1 MKVAVAIVLAALV
14 AVAAAGSLEDD
25 KRLFA
30 DFMQTYGRH
39 YLPAEEA
46 HRFQCFRQNL
56 QLIDQRNAAGKGEE
70 RHGINQF
77 ADLCPKEFAKF
88 YLGLRPGNATQKT
101 IPAIYTKSQLA
112 AACTSIDWRTKG
124 AVTPIK
130 NQGQCGSC
138 WSFSATGNM
147 EGQWALA
154 GKGLVSLSEEELV
167 QCSDSAGNMG
177 CNGGLMDQAFE
188 WVASNGGIDS
198 EKDYPYT
205 SGGGYTGDCNTAK
218 LSKHVAAFPSHK
230 DLPHNEDQMAAWA
243 CTGGPIAIG
252 VDATSWQTYT
262 GGIMSNCQGTQ
273 MDHGVL
279 IVGFDST
286 NSPPYWT
293 IKNSWGTSW
302 GESGYLRVRMGT
314 DQCGLTQAPSTAIAG
329 SPHPSPPGPT
339 PGPGPS
345 PSQSGEGLAS
355 EM

>member
-1 MKVAVAIVLAALV
+1 MKVAIVVFAALV
-14 AVAAAGSLEDD
+14 AVALAGSVEDD
-25 KRLFA
+25 RRLFA

-39 YLPAEEA
+39 YLPSEEA
-46 HRFQCFRQNL
+46 HRFMCFRENL
-56 QLIDQRNAAGKGEE
+56 QLIEQRNAAGHGVE

-88 YLGLRPGNATQKT
+88 YLGLRPNNQTRKAV
-101 IPAIYTKSQLA
+101 PAIFTPAQLVE
-112 AACTSIDWRTKG
+112 ACSSVDWRTKG
-124 AVTPIK
+124 VVTPIK

-147 EGQWALA
+147 EGQWALS

-167 QCSDSAGNMG
+167 QCSASAGNQG

-198 EKDYPYT
+198 EGNYPYT
-205 SGGGYTGDCNTAK
+205 SGGGYTGNCINSK
-218 LSKHVAAFPSHK
+218 LSQKVAAFPSHK
-230 DLPHNEDQMAAWA
+230 DLPNDEDQMAAWA

-262 GGIMSNCQGTQ
+262 GGIMTNCQGTQ

-293 IKNSWGTSW
+293 IKNSWGVSW
-302 GESGYLRVRMGT
+302 GENGYIRVEMGS
-314 DQCGLTQAPSTAIAG
+314 DQCGLTQAPSTSIAG
-329 SPHPSPPGPT
+329 AKPS

-345 PSQSGEGLAS
+345 PAPAPSGDALAS